1 MAETAQNDALERFI
15 RYVQVDT
22 QSADEHCDQV
32 PSSACQFDLAN
43 LLAEELRG
51 LGAADATVT
60 ENCYVVAH
68 VPASAGAE
76 DKPGLGFLA
85 HLDTTEAAPGF
96 GVKPHVVHYEGGNLV
111 SGIVDG
117 REVSIGPDMLPELDG
132 LVGEDI
138 VVSDGTTLL
147 GGDDKAGV
155 AVIMALVARLHE
167 NPELPHPR
175 LGICF
180 CPDEEIGH
188 GASLLDIDSFGCAY
202 AYTVDGGA
210 AGELEWECFNAANV
224 TVSIEGYSIHPGSA
238 KDRMVNALNIATDF
252 HGMLPAHMR
261 PEHTDG
267 YDGFIHLEGISGTVT
282 HATMRYIVRDH
293 DAERFQ
299 AKLDLMQRAA
309 EFLNAGL
316 ERERIEVTVKQE
328 YRNMAEVVREYPQ
341 LVQAAVETYQDL
353 GIEPRV
359 LPIRGGTDGAQL
371 SFRGLPCP
379 NLGTGGYACHSV
391 NEFVVVSQMEK
402 MVDVLQELSRR
413 FAQ

>member
-1 MAETAQNDALERFI
+1 MAETAQNDALKRFM

-299 AKLDLMQRAA
+299 AKLDLMQCAA

>member
-76 DKPGLGFLA
+76 NKPGLGFLA

-111 SGIVDG
+111 SGVVDG

-155 AVIMALVARLHE
+155 AVIMALIARLHE

-238 KDRMVNALNIATDF
+238 KDRMVNALNIATNF

-299 AKLDLMQRAA
+299 AKLDLMQHAA

>member
-1 MAETAQNDALERFI
+1 MAETALNDALERFI

-43 LLAEELRG
+43 LLAEELRE
-51 LGAADATVT
+51 LGATDATVT

-117 REVSIGPDMLPELDG
+117 REVSIGPGSLPELND

-188 GASLLDIDSFGCAY
+188 GASLLDIPSFGCKY

-224 TVSIEGYSIHPGSA
+224 TVTFEGYSIHPGSA
-238 KDRMVNALNIATDF
+238 KDRMVNAVNLAMEF
-252 HGMLPAHMR
+252 HAMLPAHMR

-267 YDGFIHLEGISGTVT
+267 YDGFIHIESLSSTVT
-282 HATMRYIVRDH
+282 HATARYIVRDH

-299 AKLDLMQRAA
+299 EKLDLMQRAA
-309 EFLNAGL
+309 EFLNARL
-316 ERERIEVTVKQE
+316 DRPRVAVEVKQE
-328 YRNMAEVVREYPQ
+328 YRNMAEIVRDYPQ
-341 LVQAAVETYQDL
+341 LVDAAVETYQEL

-359 LPIRGGTDGAQL
+359 QPIRGGTDGAQL

-379 NLGTGGYACHSV
+379 NLGTGGYVCHSV

-402 MVDVLQELSRR
+402 MVDVLQELSRK

>member
-1 MAETAQNDALERFI
+1 MAEAAQNDALERFI

-43 LLAEELRG
+43 LLAEELRS

-111 SGIVDG
+111 SGVVDG
-117 REVSIGPDMLPELDG
+117 REISIGPDSLPELND
-132 LVGEDI
+132 LAGEDI

-188 GASLLDIDSFGCAY
+188 GASLLDIESFGCKY

-210 AGELEWECFNAANV
+210 VGELEWECFNAANV

-238 KDRMVNALNIATDF
+238 KDRMVNALNIATEF

-316 ERERIEVTVKQE
+316 DRERIEVTVKQE
-328 YRNMAEVVREYPQ
+328 YRNMAEVVRDYPQ

>member
-309 EFLNAGL
+309 KFLNAGL

-402 MVDVLQELSRR
+402 MVDVLQGLSRR

>member
-76 DKPGLGFLA
+76 NKPGLGFLA

-111 SGIVDG
+111 SGVVDG

-155 AVIMALVARLHE
+155 AVIMALIARLHE

-299 AKLDLMQRAA
+299 AKLDLMQHAA

>member
-1 MAETAQNDALERFI
+1 MAETALNDALERFI

-43 LLAEELRG
+43 LLAEELRE
-51 LGAADATVT
+51 LGATDATVT

-117 REVSIGPDMLPELDG
+117 REVSIGPDSLPELND

-188 GASLLDIDSFGCAY
+188 GASLLDIPSFGCKY

-210 AGELEWECFNAANV
+210 VGELEWECFNAANV
-224 TVSIEGYSIHPGSA
+224 TVTFEGYSIHPGSA
-238 KDRMVNALNIATDF
+238 KDRMVNAVNLAMEF

-267 YDGFIHLEGISGTVT
+267 YDGFIHIESLSSTVT
-282 HATMRYIVRDH
+282 HATARYIVRDH

-299 AKLDLMQRAA
+299 EKLDLMQRAA
-309 EFLNAGL
+309 EFLNARL
-316 ERERIEVTVKQE
+316 DRPRVAVEIKQE
-328 YRNMAEVVREYPQ
+328 YRNMAEIVRDYPQ
-341 LVQAAVETYQDL
+341 LVDAAVETYQEL

-379 NLGTGGYACHSV
+379 NLGTGGYVCHSV

-402 MVDVLQELSRR
+402 MVDVLQELSRK

>member
-32 PSSACQFDLAN
+32 PSSACQFDLAS

-261 PEHTDG
+261 PEHTHG

-309 EFLNAGL
+309 KFLNAGL

>member
-111 SGIVDG
+111 SGVVDG

-299 AKLDLMQRAA
+299 AKLDLMQHAA

>member
-76 DKPGLGFLA
+76 NKPGLGFLA

-111 SGIVDG
+111 SGVVDG

-299 AKLDLMQRAA
+299 AKLDLMQHAA

>member
-111 SGIVDG
+111 SGIVDR

-299 AKLDLMQRAA
+299 AKLDLMQCAA

-402 MVDVLQELSRR
+402 MVDVLQGLSRR

>member
-1 MAETAQNDALERFI
+1 MAETALNDALERFI

-43 LLAEELRG
+43 LLAEELRE
-51 LGAADATVT
+51 LGATDATVT

-85 HLDTTEAAPGF
+85 HLDTTETAPGF

-117 REVSIGPDMLPELDG
+117 REVSIGPDSLPELND

-188 GASLLDIDSFGCAY
+188 GASLLDIPSFGCKY

-224 TVSIEGYSIHPGSA
+224 TVTFEGYSIHPGSA
-238 KDRMVNALNIATDF
+238 KDRMVNAVNLAMEF

-267 YDGFIHLEGISGTVT
+267 YDGFIHIESLSSTVT
-282 HATMRYIVRDH
+282 HATARYIVRDH

-299 AKLDLMQRAA
+299 EKLDLMQRAA
-309 EFLNAGL
+309 EFLNARL
-316 ERERIEVTVKQE
+316 DRPRVAVEVKQE
-328 YRNMAEVVREYPQ
+328 YRNMAEIVRDYPQ
-341 LVQAAVETYQDL
+341 LVDAAVETYQEL

-379 NLGTGGYACHSV
+379 NLGTGGYVCHSV
-391 NEFVVVSQMEK
+391 NEFVVISQMEK
-402 MVDVLQELSRR
+402 MVDVLQELSRK

>member
-68 VPASAGAE
+68 VPASEGAE

-111 SGIVDG
+111 SGVVDG

-309 EFLNAGL
+309 KFLNAGL

>member
-1 MAETAQNDALERFI
+1 MAETALNDALERFI

-43 LLAEELRG
+43 LLAEELRE
-51 LGAADATVT
+51 LGATDATVT

-117 REVSIGPDMLPELDG
+117 REVSIGPDSLPELND

-188 GASLLDIDSFGCAY
+188 GASLLDIPSFGCKY

-224 TVSIEGYSIHPGSA
+224 TVTFEGYSIHPGSA
-238 KDRMVNALNIATDF
+238 KDRMVNAVNLAMEF

-267 YDGFIHLEGISGTVT
+267 YDGFIHIESLSSTVT
-282 HATMRYIVRDH
+282 HATARYIVRDH

-299 AKLDLMQRAA
+299 EKLDLMQRAA
-309 EFLNAGL
+309 EFLNARL
-316 ERERIEVTVKQE
+316 DRPRVAVEIKQE
-328 YRNMAEVVREYPQ
+328 YRNMAEIVRDYPQ
-341 LVQAAVETYQDL
+341 LVDAAVETYQEL

-379 NLGTGGYACHSV
+379 NLGTGGYVCHSV

-402 MVDVLQELSRR
+402 MVDVLQELSRK
-413 FAQ
+413 FAE

>member
-261 PEHTDG
+261 PEHTHG

-309 EFLNAGL
+309 KFLNAGL

>member
-111 SGIVDG
+111 SGVVDG

-155 AVIMALVARLHE
+155 AVIMALIARLHE

-188 GASLLDIDSFGCAY
+188 GASLLDIDSFGCEY

-309 EFLNAGL
+309 KFLNAGL

>member
-32 PSSACQFDLAN
+32 PSSACQFDLAS

-309 EFLNAGL
+309 KFLNAGL

>member
-1 MAETAQNDALERFI
+1 MAETALNDALERFI

-43 LLAEELRG
+43 LLAEELRE
-51 LGAADATVT
+51 LGATDATVT

-117 REVSIGPDMLPELDG
+117 REVSIGPDSLPELND

-188 GASLLDIDSFGCAY
+188 GASLLDIPSFGCKY

-224 TVSIEGYSIHPGSA
+224 TVTFEGYSIHPGSA
-238 KDRMVNALNIATDF
+238 KDRMVNAVNLAMEF

-267 YDGFIHLEGISGTVT
+267 YDGFIHIESLSSTVT
-282 HATMRYIVRDH
+282 HATARYIVRDH

-299 AKLDLMQRAA
+299 EKLDLMQRAA
-309 EFLNAGL
+309 EFLNARL
-316 ERERIEVTVKQE
+316 DRPRVAVEIKQE
-328 YRNMAEVVREYPQ
+328 YRNMAEIVRDYPQ
-341 LVQAAVETYQDL
+341 LVDAAVETYQEL

-379 NLGTGGYACHSV
+379 NLGTGGYVCHSV

-402 MVDVLQELSRR
+402 MVDVLQELSRK

>member
-1 MAETAQNDALERFI
+1 MAETAQNDALERFM

-76 DKPGLGFLA
+76 NKPGLGFLA

-111 SGIVDG
+111 SGVVDG

-155 AVIMALVARLHE
+155 AVIMALIARLHE

-299 AKLDLMQRAA
+299 AKLDLMQHAA

>member
-309 EFLNAGL
+309 KFLNAGL

>member
-1 MAETAQNDALERFI
+1 MAETALNDALERFI

-43 LLAEELRG
+43 LLAEELRE
-51 LGAADATVT
+51 LGATDATVT

-117 REVSIGPDMLPELDG
+117 REVSIGPDSLPELND

-188 GASLLDIDSFGCAY
+188 GASLLDIPSFGCKY

-210 AGELEWECFNAANV
+210 VGELEWECFNAANV
-224 TVSIEGYSIHPGSA
+224 TVTFEGYSIHPGSA
-238 KDRMVNALNIATDF
+238 KDRMVNAVNLAMEF
-252 HGMLPAHMR
+252 HSMLPAHMR

-267 YDGFIHLEGISGTVT
+267 YDGFIHIESLSSTVT
-282 HATMRYIVRDH
+282 HATARYIVRDH

-299 AKLDLMQRAA
+299 EKLDLMQRAA
-309 EFLNAGL
+309 EFLNARL
-316 ERERIEVTVKQE
+316 DRPRVAVEIKQE
-328 YRNMAEVVREYPQ
+328 YRNMAEIVRDYPQ
-341 LVQAAVETYQDL
+341 LVDAAVETYQEL

-379 NLGTGGYACHSV
+379 NLGTGGYVCHSV

-402 MVDVLQELSRR
+402 MVDVLQELSRK

>member
-402 MVDVLQELSRR
+402 MVDVLQGLSRR

>member
-299 AKLDLMQRAA
+299 AKLDLMQCAA

>member
-22 QSADEHCDQV
+22 QSADEHCDQA

-111 SGIVDG
+111 SGVVDG

-155 AVIMALVARLHE
+155 AVIMALIARLHE

-299 AKLDLMQRAA
+299 AKLDLMQHAA

>member
-111 SGIVDG
+111 SGVVDG

-175 LGICF
+175 LCICF

-309 EFLNAGL
+309 KFLNAGL

>member
-316 ERERIEVTVKQE
+316 ERKRIEVTVKQE

-371 SFRGLPCP
+371 SFRCLPCP

>member
-111 SGIVDG
+111 SGVVDG

-299 AKLDLMQRAA
+299 AKLDLMQCAA

>member
-111 SGIVDG
+111 SGIVDR

>member
-76 DKPGLGFLA
+76 NKPGLGFLA

-111 SGIVDG
+111 SGVVDG

-309 EFLNAGL
+309 KFLNAGL

>member
-155 AVIMALVARLHE
+155 AAIMALVARLHE

-309 EFLNAGL
+309 KFLNAGL

-341 LVQAAVETYQDL
+341 LVQTAVETYQDL

-402 MVDVLQELSRR
+402 MVDVLQGLSRR

>member
-1 MAETAQNDALERFI
+1 MSEAAPSDALERFL

-32 PSSACQFDLAN
+32 PSSAIQFDLAH
-43 LLAEELRG
+43 LLADELRE
-51 LGAADATVT
+51 LGCEDACVT

-68 VPASAGAE
+68 VPASKGAE
-76 DKPGLGFLA
+76 DKPALGFLA

-96 GVKPHVVHYEGGNLV
+96 GVKPHIVHYEGGNLV
-111 SGIVDG
+111 SGVVDG
-117 REVSIGPDMLPELDG
+117 QEISISPESLPELND

-138 VVSDGTTLL
+138 VCSDGTTLL
-147 GGDDKAGV
+147 GGDDKAGI

-167 NPELPHPR
+167 NPELEHPR

-188 GASLLDIDSFGCAY
+188 GAELLDIENFGCAY

-210 AGELEWECFNAANV
+210 AGELEWECFNAADV
-224 TVSIEGYSIHPGSA
+224 TVTFDGYSIHPGSA
-238 KDRMVNALNIATDF
+238 KDRMVNATNLFVQF
-252 HGMLPAHMR
+252 HSMLPAHAR

-267 YDGFIHLEGISGTVT
+267 YDGFIHVESLSSTVA
-282 HATMRYIVRDH
+282 HATARYIVRDH

-299 AKLDLMQRAA
+299 EKLDLMQRAA
-309 EFLNAGL
+309 DFVNAEL
-316 ERERIEVTVKQE
+316 DRPRVEVTVKQQ
-328 YRNMAEVVREYPQ
+328 YRNMAEIVRNYPQ
-341 LVQAAVETYQDL
+341 LVDAAVETYKDL

-379 NLGTGGYACHSV
+379 NLGTGGYICHSL
-391 NEFVVVSQMEK
+391 NEFVVVSQMNK
-402 MVDVLQELSRR
+402 MVDVLQELARKFSK
-413 FAQ
+413 